1 MDSTSKTFRCVRVN
15 PSSPDPALDP
25 KAMAEEAATD
35 GGTRSLW
42 GQYILTRDESLL
54 RFRDA
59 MEPAWFHL
67 RRLPAAWMCDVLD
80 GVFTASSQRLLAFRA
95 GCHAV
100 MVPGEPLSCSPSAV
114 GSSGRF
120 VLSPPDRGVSLAPE
134 AWVDEIADRFGLETV
149 QEIGRVVIDHSRL
162 PKGARGPF
170 GLWHGSV
177 ASL

>member
-1 MDSTSKTFRCVRVN
+1 MDPTSKTLRCVRVN
-15 PSSPDPALDP
+15 PTSPEPALDP
-25 KAMAEEAATD
+25 ASMAEEVTTD
-35 GGTRSLW
+35 GVTRARW
-42 GQYILTRDESLL
+42 PAYVLTRDESLL

-67 RRLPAAWMCDVLD
+67 RRLPAAWMCDTLD

-95 GCHAV
+95 SCHAV
-100 MVPGEPLSCSPSAV
+100 MVPGEPLSCSAP

-134 AWVDEIADRFGLETV
+134 AWVDEIVDRFGLETV
-149 QEIGRVVIDHSRL
+149 QEMGRVAIDHSRL